1 MVIVNTFWHSLR
13 RKAYRARPMSGIHQ
27 FGPESSEQILAG
39 LSLAIYEA
47 ELVRSFINSTELAD
61 KIKTDKSISHR
72 MTLINREIELL
83 ELKLA
88 QVRNRA
94 NGCNQSRIHHS
105 AI

>member
-1 MVIVNTFWHSLR
+1 MR
-13 RKAYRARPMSGIHQ
+13 GIHQ
-27 FGPESSEQILAG
+27 FGPESSGQMLAG
-39 LSLAIYEA
+39 LSHAIYEA

-88 QVRNRA
+88 RVRNRA
-94 NGCNQSRIHHS
+94 NVCSQPRIHHG

>member
-13 RKAYRARPMSGIHQ
+13 GKAYGARPMNGIHQ
-27 FGPESSEQILAG
+27 IGPESSEQMLAG
-39 LSLAIYEA
+39 LG
-47 ELVRSFINSTELAD
+47 
-61 KIKTDKSISHR
+61 
-72 MTLINREIELL
+72 NREIELL